1 MISSPSSTTS
11 NLSRYRMQDYVLA
24 PRLRRS
30 VGFCFTSTFVV
41 IAAYFVFFL
50 LVVAGVIGGFLEQDD
65 RLLEYGAYVA
75 GSLILVFE
83 TVMAMYAIGYVVH
96 LWKEDRRREAL
107 KGLVTFAF
115 LNVLTGYIWFY
126 MSEVKGNGIR
136 FKLI

>member
-1 MISSPSSTTS
+1 
-11 NLSRYRMQDYVLA
+11 MQGYVLS
-24 PRLRRS
+24 PYLRRG

>member
-1 MISSPSSTTS
+1 M
-11 NLSRYRMQDYVLA
+11 
-24 PRLRRS
+24 
-30 VGFCFTSTFVV
+30 

>member
-1 MISSPSSTTS
+1 
-11 NLSRYRMQDYVLA
+11 MQDYVLA

-126 MSEVKGNGIR
+126 MSDSIGTCRKKMIQEFPITY
-136 FKLI
+136 

>member
-1 MISSPSSTTS
+1 
-11 NLSRYRMQDYVLA
+11 MQGYVLS
-24 PRLRRS
+24 PYLRRGG
-30 VGFCFTSTFVV
+30 GFCFTSTFVV

>member
-1 MISSPSSTTS
+1 
-11 NLSRYRMQDYVLA
+11 MQGYVLS
-24 PRLRRS
+24 PYLRRG

-41 IAAYFVFFL
+41 IAACFVFFL

-126 MSEVKGNGIR
+126 MSEVKGHR
-136 FKLI
+136 STELR